1 MANSEKAREA
11 EIRENIEQTRAQM
24 SEALDALQA
33 KMRPQAIANQAQT
46 LARDMTQGALGAMRE
61 HLNPHEI
68 ADQVTGVVRD
78 VTSRSMTTM
87 VNNAQDAAK
96 NAGSSLLERIRQN
109 PVPVALIGLGLGLL
123 LAQDP
128 LRRAQGQVAQITQQA
143 QGAAGQLAERA
154 QDTAGQL
161 AGQLAERAQDATGQV
176 VGQART
182 QVEQLGAQAQQQAA
196 QAGSWLQETLKE
208 NPLAVGATALAI
220 GAIVGL
226 MIPETPQEHQLM
238 GKTRDALVEQ
248 VQTTASETLHK
259 AQHVAEEAQAA
270 AQAAAQRAAREE
282 GLLPS

>member
-154 QDTAGQL
+154 QD
-161 AGQLAERAQDATGQV
+161 ATGQV